1 LVAAVQLFPTIPRQQ
16 CFGEILFLLTVECRE
31 TNILSFAGHFLGA
44 QERTR
49 NRWLLHH
56 CSKENNF

>member
-31 TNILSFAGHFLGA
+31 TNILSFAGHF
-44 QERTR
+44 
-49 NRWLLHH
+49 
-56 CSKENNF
+56 